1 MKKAAF
7 FVLLTLVVAL
17 AAGGPAQDNPTQKKL
32 ETNEVERTTYQGLNA
47 AYRNW
52 LDMVTP
58 ITFADERKVFLKLT
72 NDRDRDAFIAIF
84 WQQRDPTP
92 GTPENEFRTEIEKR
106 FAYVNDYFHRGAA
119 RPGWMTDQGK
129 IYMILGK
136 PNSQERFDE
145 KPGLYP
151 VQVWYYYGDPA
162 LGLPTY
168 FNIVFYKRHGA
179 GEWKLYNPAQDGP
192 AELLIQES
200 PMDTDNYVAIYKK
213 IYEIAPTLAG
223 PSISMIPNELSDNYR
238 PSLRNNFI
246 MANIIESPTK
256 RVNVSYAT
264 NFLKYKGY
272 VDIATSANF
281 IENTNLVSV
290 GRDERY
296 GFDLVTVSVRPKK
309 ISLGYNEDKDRYF
322 FNLNLN
328 VSLRQGERIIY
339 QYAKNFEFYFAPD
352 KVQGLEGGG
361 VVVHDSF
368 PCIPGD
374 YQLVVFI
381 ENSVGKEFSYF
392 DQTIRVPA
400 PGERPRLAPPV
411 LGYGEE
417 VEGNN
422 FFHAYKYVNRKL
434 SVDTEKTFG
443 LSDVPR
449 VLVGVYDLTREVWE
463 KGAVEIELKGLNER
477 RKFSRT
483 LSQALNGQPFA
494 RNRHWIVALDKIGMA
509 ADYYELTLRL
519 RDPAGAVLDSKTA
532 NFTVSP
538 IQKIAHPLETFKQVP
553 VDNPYFFNYT
563 LGLQWQAAGDL
574 EKAETYYLKSIQENP
589 GFAEGLVARL
599 SVGNKLK
606 KYQEVLAAAEGLG
619 KVEKFALDYH
629 LIKGTALYGLE
640 RYDAALEQLLA
651 ANKIYNSDVRVL
663 NLLGF
668 TFVKLGDAEEALKA
682 FAASLGLSAKQPGIE
697 KAVAEIKARL
707 KK

>member
-1 MKKAAF
+1 M
-7 FVLLTLVVAL
+7 
-17 AAGGPAQDNPTQKKL
+17 P
-32 ETNEVERTTYQGLNA
+32 ESERTTYQGLNA
-47 AYRNW
+47 VYRNW

-72 NDRDRDAFIAIF
+72 NDRDRDAFITIF

-92 GTPENEFRTEIEKR
+92 GTPENEFKAEIEKR
-106 FAYVNDYFHRGAA
+106 FAYVNDYFKRGSA

-179 GEWKLYNPAQDGP
+179 GEWKLYSPAQDGP

-200 PMDTDNYVAIYKK
+200 PMDSNDYVSIHKK
-213 IYEIAPTLAG
+213 IFEIAPTLAG
-223 PSISMIPNELSDNYR
+223 PSISMIPNEMTDNYQ

-281 IENTNLVSV
+281 VENTNLVSV
-290 GRDERY
+290 SRDERY
-296 GFDLVTVSVRPKK
+296 GFDLVNISVRPKK
-309 ISLGYNEDKDRYF
+309 ISLGYNEDKDKYY

-328 VSLRQGERIIY
+328 VSLRRGEQVIY

-368 PCIPGD
+368 PAIPGD

-381 ENSVGKEFSYF
+381 ENSVGKEFTYF

-400 PGERPRLAPPV
+400 PGDRPRLAAPV

-417 VEGNN
+417 SEGNN
-422 FFHAYKYVNRKL
+422 FFHTYKYVDRKL

-449 VLVGVYDLTREVWE
+449 LLVGVYDLTREVWE

-477 RKFSRT
+477 NKFSRT
-483 LSQALNGQPFA
+483 VRQALSEHPFA
-494 RNRHWIVALDKIGMA
+494 RNTNWIVALDKTGMRR
-509 ADYYELTLRL
+509 RL
-519 RDPAGAVLDSKTA
+519 L
-532 NFTVSP
+532 
-538 IQKIAHPLETFKQVP
+538 
-553 VDNPYFFNYT
+553 
-563 LGLQWQAAGDL
+563 
-574 EKAETYYLKSIQENP
+574 
-589 GFAEGLVARL
+589 
-599 SVGNKLK
+599 
-606 KYQEVLAAAEGLG
+606 
-619 KVEKFALDYH
+619 
-629 LIKGTALYGLE
+629 
-640 RYDAALEQLLA
+640 
-651 ANKIYNSDVRVL
+651 
-663 NLLGF
+663 
-668 TFVKLGDAEEALKA
+668 
-682 FAASLGLSAKQPGIE
+682 
-697 KAVAEIKARL
+697 
-707 KK
+707 